1 VVDEG
6 PQPAKVTTRRRRRD
20 GELTWRRVL
29 DAAIDS
35 ILENGYYHTSSNE
48 IARRAGVTW
57 GAIQHQFGTRE
68 GLLLEILND
77 RWDRLQERMATADVV
92 GQTLEI
98 RLRGVLEVLASHYEQ
113 PEHLV
118 QLQILLD
125 LTQNPNTSSE
135 TRRAVE
141 LHGERL
147 LKAWHPLFARALGE
161 AADEADLVRYAFS
174 TLRGYL
180 QGSLIASS
188 IADLADD
195 TIERELLVRGVAA
208 AITAEAARRGVSVN
222 DKP

>member
-1 VVDEG
+1 VSDDV
-6 PQPAKVTTRRRRRD
+6 PVAAKARRRRRD
-20 GELTWRRVL
+20 GEQTWRRVL
-29 DAAIDS
+29 DAATES

-77 RWDRLQERMATADVV
+77 RWNRLQERMATGDVT
-92 GQTLEI
+92 GDTLEE
-98 RLRGVLEVLASHYEQ
+98 RLHCVLDVLASHYGQ

-135 TRRAVE
+135 TRQAVE

-147 LKAWHPLFARALGE
+147 LKAWQPLFVRALGD

-188 IADLADD
+188 IAELSDD
-195 TIERELLVRGVAA
+195 KIERELLVRGVAA
-208 AITAEAARRGVSVN
+208 AIRHEAGQRGVSVTY
-222 DKP
+222 KP